1 MVTFRS
7 SFKFCLKQLTTN
19 PQFRQREGD
28 KTSRGSIHTA
38 TSTSGTK
45 PHGMSHNPERKICVQ
60 YNPGPDDEAGSSNEK
75 IREATLSKEYDLQD
89 VPTMQALLQKVAKD
103 FPMVQDRVNL
113 VYDDG
118 KYVGPEIIET
128 DAEMTDVTI
137 EGSGP
142 VAAYKR
148 PQEKVLGKIKSI
160 CQFRS
165 YQNVLEEQ
173 IGNPP
178 TPCSMG
184 VVIEEV

>member
-1 MVTFRS
+1 MLNVKSDFGYVRPQIWQEFKLLYLTMVTFRS

-142 VAAYKR
+142 G
-148 PQEKVLGKIKSI
+148 KVSCLS
-160 CQFRS
+160 
-165 YQNVLEEQ
+165 
-173 IGNPP
+173 GNSS
-178 TPCSMG
+178 CSRHCS
-184 VVIEEV
+184 